1 MSWVVAMLEWA
12 AVLDVIGGIA
22 EASRTGVELTIDV
35 DMPQVV
41 AMEACFIK
49 IRVIWG

>member
-1 MSWVVAMLEWA
+1 MGWIIVMMEWA
-12 AVLDVIGGIA
+12 TVLDIIRGITKTD
-22 EASRTGVELTIDV
+22 RTGVELTIDL

-49 IRVIWG
+49 ARMIWG

>member
-1 MSWVVAMLEWA
+1 MAEWA
-12 AVLDVIGGIA
+12 VILDMIRGIA

-35 DMPQVV
+35 DMSQAV

-49 IRVIWG
+49 TRMTWG

>member
-1 MSWVVAMLEWA
+1 MAEWA
-12 AVLDVIGGIA
+12 AVLDVVRGIA
-22 EASRTGVELTIDV
+22 EAGRTGVELTIDL

-49 IRVIWG
+49 ARMIWG